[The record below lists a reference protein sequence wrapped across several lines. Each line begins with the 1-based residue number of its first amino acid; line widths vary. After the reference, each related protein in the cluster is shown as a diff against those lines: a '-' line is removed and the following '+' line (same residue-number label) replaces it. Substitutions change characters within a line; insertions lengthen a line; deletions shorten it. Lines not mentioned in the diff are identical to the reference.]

1 MADTHAGGVATATR
15 PGLSAIRF
23 PQLGESVVEG
33 TVLQWLVKEGDTVTQ
48 DQLLLEVETEKVV
61 AEIPSPFDGV
71 VDSYAVEIG
80 QSVLVGTVLMYIAEA
95 GMETGQARLTGS
107 GAATGTVVPPTTED
121 PEDDTFTTAMAEG
134 SDVLNAAPATSDVAT
149 PAPTT
154 ATTTGAT
161 NGASTSGAT
170 NGTAATAG
178 YVEAADAAVRYSPA
192 VRKLAREFSLDPAT
206 VKGTGAGGR
215 VTREDM
221 MRAQGEASAKPQAP
235 SVVSAPPAATPAATA
250 PSPAAVA
257 PVTSAPP
264 VSMPAAPA
272 PAPSGTLQR
281 AASAAPQGDLIPMTT
296 LRRRTAE
303 ALTRASQTIPQAATW
318 LEADITD
325 LVRRR
330 EAEKEAF
337 RAREG
342 VSLTY
347 LPFFVQAALAGI
359 RQYPVISSQWTD
371 EGIRLKRD
379 VGMGI
384 AVSTDD
390 GLVVPVI
397 QHAGDYS
404 ITGLARVM
412 NEKIRRARAGRLTLD
427 DISGGTLTLTNPGS
441 FGSLRTLALV
451 RPNEATMFSV
461 DAILEKPIVR
471 NGGIA
476 IRSIVTVGCSFDHR
490 IFDGREAVLFLNVV
504 REWLET
510 QAANAPL

>member
-1 MADTHAGGVATATR
+1 MAETHAGGVATATQ
-15 PGLSAIRF
+15 PGLETIRF
-23 PQLGESVVEG
+23 PQLGESVIEG
-33 TVLQWLVKEGDTVTQ
+33 TVLRWLVKEGETVTQ
-48 DQLLLEVETEKVV
+48 DQLLVEIETEKVV
-61 AEIPSPFDGV
+61 AEIPSPFDGT
-71 VDSYAVEIG
+71 VDSFAVEIG
-80 QSVLVGTVLMYIAEA
+80 QSVLVGTVLMEA
-95 GMETGQARLTGS
+95 GPATLDGS
-107 GAATGTVVPPTTED
+107 KAATSTVVPPTTQD
-121 PEDDTFTTAMAEG
+121 PETDTLTTAMAEAT
-134 SDVLNAAPATSDVAT
+134 DVLNAAPATNGTAP
-149 PAPTT
+149 PAP
-154 ATTTGAT
+154 A
-161 NGASTSGAT
+161 AT
-170 NGTAATAG
+170 NGTNGTGNSNNNANSSPTMAATAG

-192 VRKLAREFSLDPAT
+192 VRKLAREFSIDPAT

-221 MRAQGEASAKPQAP
+221 MRAQGGASAKPQAGAAATTTATP
-235 SVVSAPPAATPAATA
+235 VAALAPAAPTATATATATA
-250 PSPAAVA
+250 PVA
-257 PVTSAPP
+257 SATPV
-264 VSMPAAPA
+264 PA
-272 PAPSGTLQR
+272 PAL
-281 AASAAPQGDLIPMTT
+281 AASLSSATPQGDLIPMTT

-359 RQYPVISSQWTD
+359 RQFPVVSSQWTD
-371 EGIRLKRD
+371 EGIRLKRN

-404 ITGLARVM
+404 ITGLARALD
-412 NEKIRRARAGRLTLD
+412 EKIRRARTGKLTLD
-427 DISGGTLTLTNPGS
+427 DIGGGSVTLTNPGS

-451 RPNEATMFSV
+451 RPNEAAMFSV
-461 DAILEKPIVR
+461 DAILEKPVVR

-476 IRSIVTVGCSFDHR
+476 IRSIVTLGCSFDHR

-510 QAANAPL
+510 QAVNVPL

>member
-1 MADTHAGGVATATR
+1 MAETHAGGVATATR
-15 PGLSAIRF
+15 PGLETIRF
-23 PQLGESVVEG
+23 PQLGESVIEG

-48 DQLLLEVETEKVV
+48 DQLLVEIETEKVV
-61 AEIPSPFDGV
+61 AEIPSPFDGT
-71 VDSYAVEIG
+71 VDSFAVEIG
-80 QSVLVGTVLMYIAEA
+80 QSVLVGTVLMYIAA
-95 GMETGQARLTGS
+95 PGMETGYAGQATLDGS
-107 GAATGTVVPPTTED
+107 KAVTSTVVPPTTQD
-121 PEDDTFTTAMAEG
+121 PETDTLTTAMAEAT
-134 SDVLNAAPATSDVAT
+134 DVLNAAPATNG
-149 PAPTT
+149 PAPP
-154 ATTTGAT
+154 APA
-161 NGASTSGAT
+161 AT
-170 NGTAATAG
+170 NGTSNNGNGANSSATATAG

-192 VRKLAREFSLDPAT
+192 VRKLARELSIDPAT

-221 MRAQGEASAKPQAP
+221 MRAQGEAGAKSQ
-235 SVVSAPPAATPAATA
+235 VVAATPVAPPA
-250 PSPAAVA
+250 
-257 PVTSAPP
+257 
-264 VSMPAAPA
+264 PAAPA
-272 PAPSGTLQR
+272 PAASLSVIPQ
-281 AASAAPQGDLIPMTT
+281 AANAVAPPQGDLIPMTT

-330 EAEKEAF
+330 GAEKEAF

-371 EGIRLKRD
+371 EGIRLKRN

-404 ITGLARVM
+404 ITGLARALD
-412 NEKIRRARAGRLTLD
+412 EKIRRARTGKLTLD
-427 DISGGTLTLTNPGS
+427 DIGGGSVTLTNPGS

-451 RPNEATMFSV
+451 RPNEAAMFSV
-461 DAILEKPIVR
+461 DAILEKPVVR

-476 IRSIVTVGCSFDHR
+476 IRSIVTLGCSFDHR

-510 QAANAPL
+510 QAVNVPL